1 MLDARYLVTSGV
13 TVNVYLLYDLRFE
26 FISKFCSDAA
36 LLCTRCERVRVCR
49 AAGRPGPGRNS
60 EKCPL
65 VASIGLKGKN
75 EYAHDLNG
83 ENLEGVF

>member
-1 MLDARYLVTSGV
+1 MYISCMTSDLSLFLNSVVMPRCYALDVSACACAS
-13 TVNVYLLYDLRFE
+13 
-26 FISKFCSDAA
+26 A
-36 LLCTRCERVRVCR
+36 VRP
-49 AAGRPGPGRNS
+49 AGRPGPGRNS

>member
-1 MLDARYLVTSGV
+1 MYISCMTSDLSLLLNSVVMPRCYALDVSACAS
-13 TVNVYLLYDLRFE
+13 
-26 FISKFCSDAA
+26 A
-36 LLCTRCERVRVCR
+36 VRP
-49 AAGRPGPGRNS
+49 AGRPGPGRNS